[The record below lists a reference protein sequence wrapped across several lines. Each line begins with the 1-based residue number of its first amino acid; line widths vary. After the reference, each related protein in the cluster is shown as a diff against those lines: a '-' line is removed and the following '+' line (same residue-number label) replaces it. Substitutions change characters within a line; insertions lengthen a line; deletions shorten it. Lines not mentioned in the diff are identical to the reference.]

1 MGCNSIAHIGQ
12 GSRKTT
18 GNDTHLEVVWV
29 GLGRIGFGAGVDCCC
44 VEVEVLVE
52 VLVVADVLAFGSGV
66 AVVLVGGWEVI
77 SVPRYGHKCAVAL
90 TLWWF

>member
-1 MGCNSIAHIGQ
+1 MGCNSITYIGQ
-12 GSRKTT
+12 GSWKST

-52 VLVVADVLAFGSGV
+52 VLAVVVDVLAFGSGV
-66 AVVLVGGWEVI
+66 AVVLVGN
-77 SVPRYGHKCAVAL
+77 
-90 TLWWF
+90 

>member
-1 MGCNSIAHIGQ
+1 MNKNTYSLNFGAFPGGLQFNCTHWS

-66 AVVLVGGWEVI
+66 AVVLVGG
-77 SVPRYGHKCAVAL
+77 
-90 TLWWF
+90 